1 MGWILLNILLFVQSL
16 TPLCEDDNQAQE
28 IIKKLEKS
36 ITFLSQCTA
45 RVASRAEMLGAINQ
59 VIFLH
64 FSSYNEITKKIIFLE
79 IMDYIFRKN
88 FLKIL
93 LYCTRH
99 VCLIKKNGKYANNV
113 KISLIALASD
123 YYKNFVIYSS
133 THSLYTI
140 IICFFIQ
147 HIA

>member
-1 MGWILLNILLFVQSL
+1 MGWILLNTLLSVQTL

-59 VIFLH
+59 VIYLH
-64 FSSYNEITKKIIFLE
+64 FSSYNEITNKIIFPE
-79 IMDYIFRKN
+79 IMDYISRKN
-88 FLKIL
+88 FLKML

-99 VCLIKKNGKYANNV
+99 VYLIKKKW
-113 KISLIALASD
+113 KM
-123 YYKNFVIYSS
+123 
-133 THSLYTI
+133 
-140 IICFFIQ
+140 
-147 HIA
+147 